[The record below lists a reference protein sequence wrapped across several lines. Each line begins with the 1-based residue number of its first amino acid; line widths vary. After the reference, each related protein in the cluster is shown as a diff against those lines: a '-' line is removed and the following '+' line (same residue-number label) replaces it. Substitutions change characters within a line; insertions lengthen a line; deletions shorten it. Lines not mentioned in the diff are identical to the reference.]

1 MTGQLVS
8 RAVTGGL
15 GRGPRGQLTTLR
27 SGADRCPIPRCD
39 DQIDPSRLMCRR
51 HWYMVPK
58 ALRDRVWATWRSGQ
72 GAFSR
77 EHQDAVRLAVT
88 AVRTAASKLA
98 G

>member
-1 MTGQLVS
+1 MTGQLAS

-27 SGADRCPIPRCD
+27 SGADHCAVPHCD
-39 DQIDPSRLMCRR
+39 NQIDPSRLMCRT

-58 ALRDRVWATWRSGQ
+58 NLRDRVWATWRSGQ
-72 GAFSR
+72 GAFSG
-77 EHQDAVRLAVT
+77 EHRDAVRLAVA
-88 AVRTAASKLA
+88 AVCTVASDLA